1 MKENHL
7 RNLLALILSLITLAS
22 CQQQGGT
29 TRSYTESQ
37 RLQLDT
43 SAVRSKNVDSLT
55 ALVNRY
61 KRSKERDK
69 EMAAYA
75 ELGHCFLNANR
86 YTNAIAAHQDQ
97 LEIAVE
103 LDDTLM
109 RASAL
114 NDLGVNYR
122 RMGLHYEALSNH
134 LAAVEVSS
142 MADEESRYKYLK
154 CMAIGYNGCGNS
166 YMAVANYQKADE
178 MLRKALAIE
187 TRLGSDLGMN
197 VDCSNLGMVFE
208 KRGMIDSARIYYN
221 RAMYHSRKCNSQTGI
236 AYCHMHL
243 GSLEMKKERYD
254 NAIEQ
259 FRKSMGTINRDRD
272 AWLWLQPSSALAEA
286 YLAVGKLDS
295 AWKYLNIVRNLSA
308 EIGTKEYEP
317 RILRIMSELYKSSGD
332 YQKALKTYARAKS
345 IEDSTMNARNL
356 FEIEKL
362 HDDLYQR
369 QKEKEKMRSEQ
380 HLNEQR
386 AQKWGFAAAFLLLLT
401 ITLMM
406 AYTHKARRKTFA
418 VQQRYMKMKENFFT
432 NITHEFRT
440 PLTLILGLSHD
451 MAQGKRTRRRQ
462 SEKGADDREAGQEP
476 AHAHQPDSRHIEA
489 EV

>member
-142 MADEESRYKYLK
+142 MADEESST
-154 CMAIGYNGCGNS
+154 N
-166 YMAVANYQKADE
+166 
-178 MLRKALAIE
+178 
-187 TRLGSDLGMN
+187 T
-197 VDCSNLGMVFE
+197 
-208 KRGMIDSARIYYN
+208 
-221 RAMYHSRKCNSQTGI
+221 
-236 AYCHMHL
+236 
-243 GSLEMKKERYD
+243 
-254 NAIEQ
+254 
-259 FRKSMGTINRDRD
+259 
-272 AWLWLQPSSALAEA
+272 SS
-286 YLAVGKLDS
+286 V
-295 AWKYLNIVRNLSA
+295 WR
-308 EIGTKEYEP
+308 
-317 RILRIMSELYKSSGD
+317 
-332 YQKALKTYARAKS
+332 
-345 IEDSTMNARNL
+345 
-356 FEIEKL
+356 
-362 HDDLYQR
+362 
-369 QKEKEKMRSEQ
+369 
-380 HLNEQR
+380 
-386 AQKWGFAAAFLLLLT
+386 
-401 ITLMM
+401 
-406 AYTHKARRKTFA
+406 
-418 VQQRYMKMKENFFT
+418 
-432 NITHEFRT
+432 
-440 PLTLILGLSHD
+440 
-451 MAQGKRTRRRQ
+451 
-462 SEKGADDREAGQEP
+462 
-476 AHAHQPDSRHIEA
+476 
-489 EV
+489 